1 MINFFR
7 KIKQKLLSEN
17 KFSKYLLYA
26 IGEIVLVVI
35 GILIALQINNWNQH
49 QSDKAKFRALLY
61 ELATNLTK
69 EVTESE
75 FVLETYYEKDSLIAL
90 SLAEKLEEKDIQAIC
105 PECPRVLLLNYKK
118 IPINTIAYE
127 HIKSIIDRIPTEYE
141 YLITEIKELYEID
154 AQLVLDQQNSIQ
166 NKSSD
171 FRKSL
176 ISSYEWFR
184 QIPYSRLNSDAI
196 DYFLN
201 NPIYKNHL
209 MDFSNRGKNYWTY
222 LNQFRARAIYVL
234 YLISQIEEVQLKE
247 LLDDKAYLTISKDDP
262 GIAGR
267 YRVPDLGNHEF
278 TIHSEGIRNYTD
290 MFPEGNIELV
300 PQSDSLFYCSSRF
313 IKFKFANK
321 PEKSLSLIGSDGTIL
336 ICKKIE

>member
-1 MINFFR
+1 MIKFFR
-7 KIKQKLLSEN
+7 RIRQKLLSEN

-49 QSDKAKFRALLY
+49 QSDKAKFMTLLY

-69 EVTESE
+69 EVDESE
-75 FVLETYYEKDSLIAL
+75 FVLETYYEKDSLIGL

-105 PECPRVLLLNYKK
+105 RECPRLLLLNYTK

-141 YLITEIKELYEID
+141 YLITEIKQLYEID
-154 AQLVLDQQNSIQ
+154 AQLVLDQQIIIQ
-166 NKSSD
+166 SKSSD

-176 ISSYEWFR
+176 ISNHEWFR
-184 QIPYSRLNSDAI
+184 QIPYSKLNSDAI

-201 NPIYKNHL
+201 DPIYKNHL
-209 MDFSNRGKNYWTY
+209 MDFSNRGKKYWTY
-222 LNQFRARAIYVL
+222 LNLFRGRAIYVL

-247 LLDDKAYLTISKDDP
+247 LLDDKAYLTNFKNDP
-262 GIAGR
+262 GIAGK
-267 YRVPDLGNHEF
+267 YRVPDFGNHEF
-278 TIHSEGIRNYTD
+278 SIYTEASRNYTD
-290 MFPEGNIELV
+290 LFPEGNIELV
-300 PQSDSLFYCSSRF
+300 PQSDSLFYYSSRF
-313 IKFKFANK
+313 IKFKFADK
-321 PEKSLSLIGSDGTIL
+321 PERSLSLIGSDGTII
-336 ICKKIE
+336 ICEKIE